1 MFKNIKLKKALMC
14 ASLGLLGVGAVV
26 GSTVVY
32 NNYVEQ
38 NAISVNDSDI
48 TVDGEDVDDGS
59 ILDYMPGNICF
70 RKNAIKNSTVRF
82 TATVLPENATNKTI
96 TWSLGWSSTGVVGNA
111 NDYVGLSVSA
121 DTHTVTLT
129 CKKGFNNQI
138 KLTGT
143 TVDGVSTSAT
153 IDMLKY
159 VSAMTIK
166 TDQGDVNISLDDNTD
181 KILSTTHKYDIS
193 GMFTGSWSSNLFFDT
208 YTYTTTGTVGSISPQ
223 SAKLGP
229 VCNLYL
235 TSSFKDYCNSNGIV
249 PNDAA
254 DTIYTSYTG
263 PDCYLEYAIDDCFVL
278 CDCGPELS
286 QLSKGEWL
294 SKITSYSENQ
304 LYTWTEFTTTYNSI
318 SNKQKIGYSFGVTGS
333 YVDTTGIS
341 LSSSS
346 VILQ

>member
-1 MFKNIKLKKALMC
+1 MFKNIKLKKALMG

-48 TVDGEDVDDGS
+48 TVDGENVDDGS

-96 TWSLGWSSTGVVGNA
+96 TWSLGWSSTGVGGNA

-166 TDQGDVNISLDDNTD
+166 TDHGDVSISLDDNVS
-181 KILSTTHKYDIS
+181 KIIDTSNKYDLTNFVGHNYSDIWDVCKS
-193 GMFTGSWSSNLFFDT
+193 INTSI
-208 YTYTTTGTVGSISPQ
+208 TGTVGTVSIPTKY
-223 SAKLGP
+223 KLS
-229 VCNLYL
+229 L
-235 TSSFKDYCNSNGIV
+235 TSGIISYASSNGFML
-249 PNDAA
+249 NDGSNSVSLNIGFNEICN
-254 DTIYTSYTG
+254 DCFEGCCCIFC
-263 PDCYLEYAIDDCFVL
+263 PDAIDDY
-278 CDCGPELS
+278 GS
-286 QLSKGEWL
+286 SGGWL
-294 SKITSYSENQ
+294 SKVTSYSGNACSVT
-304 LYTWTEFTTTYNSI
+304 LDFVSSYNSI
-318 SNKQKIGYSFGVTGS
+318 SQTQTVGYTFGVTGS